1 MESIFEQV
9 RERLDKFPQGFP
21 KTASGVELEILKTL
35 FSPEEA
41 ELILFLSPAVPKPAS
56 AIAGEAGREM
66 KEIEDVLDRK
76 KSITD
81 VTRVAANTVS
91 NYSRIKLTEIHDKA
105 LELMIARKD
114 IKAIDMK
121 D

>member
-1 MESIFEQV
+1 MK
-9 RERLDKFPQGFP
+9 RLDFEYTNKDSIIMEKAF
-21 KTASGVELEILKTL
+21 KLAL
-35 FSPEEA
+35 
-41 ELILFLSPAVPKPAS
+41 
-56 AIAGEAGREM
+56 

-91 NYSRIKLTEIHDKA
+91 NYSRIKSTEIHDKA

>member
-1 MESIFEQV
+1 MKKLDFEYINKDSLIMEKAFK
-9 RERLDKFPQGFP
+9 L
-21 KTASGVELEILKTL
+21 AL
-35 FSPEEA
+35 
-41 ELILFLSPAVPKPAS
+41 
-56 AIAGEAGREM
+56 

-91 NYSRIKLTEIHDKA
+91 NYSRIKSTEIHDKA

-114 IKAIDMK
+114 IKAIEMK
-121 D
+121 N